1 MGKSCRLVERGSFFG
16 KILMRIVAR
25 ILDLGVKG
33 TSHTNRGDTVY
44 KNKRN

>member
-25 ILDLGVKG
+25 ILDLGV
-33 TSHTNRGDTVY
+33 RALLIPIAAV
-44 KNKRN
+44 